1 MSKANILSNK
11 EKSIHGYEN
20 QESLT
25 GILSSLL
32 EQGYISDFQQK
43 FRIAHPT
50 ASNTAQFYAPF
61 MIQFMDRSRWVIFST
76 TSMRTDRIKGQ
87 QWDAYNLKSLDT
99 TVTKAI
105 LAYSPESDD
114 VENFKRQDDKYTT
127 GKEISAIDRIIDFD
141 ELVKEIKEEALVSLE
156 DEVDITSSTPNAKVG
171 KIWDKKGKSFER
183 YVAEILQDRQFFAFW
198 KKGKF
203 PAENKDFMH
212 FKKLLDAF
220 DLDATNVIKI
230 ETTADKKEIGYLPSG
245 GSPKTDVIADITL
258 SDGKT
263 LQITISCKRSKC
275 DTVSIHQYTADTFAD
290 VLAPN
295 NAKLRKLLND
305 FQYFGNV
312 KDLPP
317 ETEKDLK
324 NELNPLLRNLSMW
337 VVGGFGAEVNNKS
350 QFAKYIV
357 SYQTTKDCF
366 SVHKVE
372 DYCNL
377 ISTKKGTFGTP
388 FNWTYASKQRGKSIQ
403 LKAPV
408 L

>member
-25 GILSSLL
+25 GVLSSLL
-32 EQGYISDFQQK
+32 EQGYISDFQQD
-43 FRIAHPT
+43 FRIGHPT

-105 LAYSPESDD
+105 LAYSPESND
-114 VENFKRQDDKYTT
+114 VKKFKRQDDKYTN
-127 GKEISAIDRIIDFD
+127 GWEISAIDRILDFN
-141 ELVKEIKEEALVSLE
+141 ELVKKIKEEALATFK
-156 DEVDITSSTPNAKVG
+156 DEVDIPSNTPSAKVG
-171 KIWDKKGKSFER
+171 KIWDKKGKGFER
-183 YVAEILQDRQFFAFW
+183 YVAKILQDRQFFAFW
-198 KKGKF
+198 KKGNF
-203 PAENKDFMH
+203 PAKNKEFMH
-212 FKKLLDAF
+212 FKKLVDTF
-220 DLDATNVIKI
+220 GLDATNVIKI

-258 SDGKT
+258 SDGET

-312 KDLPP
+312 RDLPP
-317 ETEKDLK
+317 ETKNELK
-324 NELNPLLRNLSMW
+324 NELNPLLHNLSMW
-337 VVGGFGAEVNNKS
+337 VVGGFGAEVKNKS
-350 QFAKYIV
+350 QFAEYIV

-372 DYCNL
+372 DYCNS